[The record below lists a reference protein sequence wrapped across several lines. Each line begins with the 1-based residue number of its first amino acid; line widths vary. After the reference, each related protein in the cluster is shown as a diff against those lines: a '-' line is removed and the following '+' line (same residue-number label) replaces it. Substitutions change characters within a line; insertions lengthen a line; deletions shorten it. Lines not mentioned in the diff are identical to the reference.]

1 MEVLSKVGKR
11 RPLRRAVQPTA
22 RHDVQHRCGAS
33 CRRRQAQA
41 LLENALF
48 QFLVVADVAIGNE
61 RVREDL
67 PKRHAKGPHVGFLV
81 PVVSFKHLGGGP
93 APRDDAFFAIHL
105 WKYKRIV
112 RYACQIFHRRRRL
125 LGILMRMSC

>member
-1 MEVLSKVGKR
+1 M
-11 RPLRRAVQPTA
+11 
-22 RHDVQHRCGAS
+22 
-33 CRRRQAQA
+33 
-41 LLENALF
+41 LENAHF

-67 PKRHAKGPHVGFLV
+67 PQRHAKGPHVGFLV

-112 RYACQIFHRRRRL
+112 R
-125 LGILMRMSC
+125 